1 MEKHFRVLRLIGTIY
16 KIVGIVVGAFTIL
29 SALGICVTSVVGG
42 TAFENI
48 LQGLNPNGGGTGLG
62 ILGGVLGGVI
72 ASLIIIIGG
81 GIYAISIY
89 ALGEAVYL
97 LIAME
102 ENTRRTA
109 GMLHKEWFEREPPAP
124 IAPPPPQ
131 SSLS

>member
-16 KIVGIVVGAFTIL
+16 KIVGIVIGAFTIL
-29 SALGICVTSVVGG
+29 SALGICVTSVLGG
-42 TAFENI
+42 TAFENV
-48 LQGLNPNGGGTGLG
+48 LQGLNPNGGASGLG

-97 LIAME
+97 LISLE
-102 ENTRRTA
+102 ENTRHTA
-109 GMLHKEWFEREPPAP
+109 AMLHKEWFDHPAP
-124 IAPPPPQ
+124 VAPPVPQ
-131 SSLS
+131 STPS